1 MSSEKEITMF
11 QKSTAYDLL
20 NLFDEQK
27 KDTFTI
33 EEIHAT
39 VKAYIKGQES

>member
-11 QKSTAYDLL
+11 QKATAYDLL

-33 EEIHAT
+33 EDVQAII
-39 VKAYIKGQES
+39 KAYIKGLES